1 METGTAAGPAEGGRV
16 SCRGFPERKEGERL
30 NEAKALG
37 FRGKSP
43 QGRVLIS
50 DVMGGWSDDW
60 RDAGL
65 KQIAVHLKTY

>member
-1 METGTAAGPAEGGRV
+1 M
-16 SCRGFPERKEGERL
+16 SWRGFQERKEGERL

-50 DVMGGWSDDW
+50 GVMSEGSDGW